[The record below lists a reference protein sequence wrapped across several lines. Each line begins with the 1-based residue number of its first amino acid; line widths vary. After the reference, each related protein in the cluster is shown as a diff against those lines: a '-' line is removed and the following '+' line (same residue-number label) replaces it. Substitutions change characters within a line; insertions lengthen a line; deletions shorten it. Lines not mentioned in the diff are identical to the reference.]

1 MAAICIEGVIIVLAM
16 FNGTMTERPVI
27 PPKDCEQTKI
37 ALLIEGAKNPVCVRK
52 RRCDEV

>member
-27 PPKDCEQTKI
+27 PPKDCEETKI
-37 ALLIEGAKNPVCVRK
+37 ALLIEGAKNPVCIRK